1 MSHTLSAALF
11 SAIISLVAHRRGSL
25 STSGV
30 AGAVL
35 VGTLTFGFGG
45 WSWGL
50 LLGIFFVSSS
60 LLSHYKEGEKRA
72 AAEKFDKSH
81 RRDLAQALANG
92 GAGALAA
99 LLSTLL
105 PAPIWFPFFTG
116 VMATV
121 NADTWATELGTL
133 SRQPPRLI
141 TTGRI
146 VEVGTSGGVSL
157 LGTAVSLA
165 GGLLIGFVAALARRK
180 EAARPL
186 ILAAAVAGLV
196 GSLFDS
202 LLGAT
207 VQQIYYCDHCAKETE
222 RKLHKCGCTTRPLR
236 GWSWLNNDLVNLLA
250 SLVGGLVAV
259 VLWRYLA
266 GSAPSRSGRKGSRGP
281 KGNRQE
287 SAT

>member
-1 MSHTLSAALF
+1 MPHALVPAGLF
-11 SAIISLVAHRRGSL
+11 SALISFLAHRRGSL

-30 AGAVL
+30 AGGVL

-45 WSWGL
+45 WNWGL
-50 LLGIFFVSSS
+50 LLAIFFVSSS
-60 LLSHYKEGEKRA
+60 LLSHYKESEKRA
-72 AAEKFDKSH
+72 AAEKFDKTH

-92 GAGALAA
+92 GAGAVAA
-99 LLSTLL
+99 LLSVLF

-116 VMATV
+116 AMATV

-141 TTGRI
+141 TTGRT

-157 LGTAVSLA
+157 LGTIVSLA
-165 GGLLIGFVAALARRK
+165 GGLLIGIVAALTHRR
-180 EAARPL
+180 RGTGPL
-186 ILAAAVAGLV
+186 VVAAAGAGLL

-207 VQQIYYCDHCAKETE
+207 VQQIYYCDHCGKETE
-222 RKLHKCGCTTRPLR
+222 RKLHKCGHPTRPLR
-236 GWSWLNNDLVNLLA
+236 GWSWLNNDLVNFLA

-259 VLWRYLA
+259 VLWRALQGRA
-266 GSAPSRSGRKGSRGP
+266 VSRSG
-281 KGNRQE
+281 
-287 SAT
+287 